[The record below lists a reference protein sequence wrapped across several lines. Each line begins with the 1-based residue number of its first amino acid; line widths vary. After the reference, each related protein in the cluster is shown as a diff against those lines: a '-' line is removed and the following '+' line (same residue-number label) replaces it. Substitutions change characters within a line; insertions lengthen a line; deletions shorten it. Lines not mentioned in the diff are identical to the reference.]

1 MTVADI
7 FAKINAHMIE
17 GVMFH
22 SQMAEYF
29 AFLNLG
35 EYEKLHKLHACHEF
49 TTHGGWVSDYV
60 CDYNK
65 LLPEYSIDKIS
76 VIPDSWRN
84 HVKQD
89 VDTATKQRAVKDGFE
104 KWRDW
109 EKQTK
114 ELYEKSYSELI
125 TIGEISAAN
134 SVCNLIYEV
143 AGELRTAERKLID
156 LAAVNYDM
164 GAIIAAQ

>member
-1 MTVADI
+1 MAVAEI
-7 FAKINAHMIE
+7 YAKINVHMIE
-17 GVMFH
+17 GIMFH

-29 AFLNLG
+29 AFLNLK

-49 TTHGGWVSDYV
+49 TTHSRWVSDYV

-65 LLPEYSIDKIS
+65 LLPEYSIENIS
-76 VIPDSWRN
+76 IIPDSWRN

-104 KWRDW
+104 KWCDW

-114 ELYEKSYSELI
+114 ELYEKSYSELLAL
-125 TIGEISAAN
+125 GEISAAHQ
-134 SVCNLIYEV
+134 VGNLIYEV
-143 AGELRTAERKLID
+143 AGELRIAERKLID

-164 GAIIAAQ
+164 SVIVAEQ